1 MHREVGVK
9 KGFIKGAGRNQS
21 QTQAGVRI
29 TAGQVE
35 GRSRDRVS
43 EYTNQGQSWEVR
55 ITFNIKKTKTNT
67 HRLDATVGRG
77 NRESTQ

>member
-9 KGFIKGAGRNQS
+9 KGFNKGAGRNQS
-21 QTQAGVRI
+21 HTQAGVRI

-43 EYTNQGQSWEVR
+43 EYTNQGRSREIR
-55 ITFNIKKTKTNT
+55 ITFNM
-67 HRLDATVGRG
+67 
-77 NRESTQ
+77 